1 MFFSPLPSVMI
12 SIEQAAAVGLFPVK
26 TFALICLTLPLQQTN
41 KVPNQINKVSNHN
54 KTRPGC
60 FCAKDCL
67 DSKEIVVQKQALLTI
82 NKAPNQT
89 NKVQN
94 KTVKFPNQTNKVS
107 NQTKPN
113 QQRFKPNQQSYK
125 PNQQSFKPN
134 QQSYKLTKFQTN
146 KVLKQT
152 NKAPNFAMHCYCIK
166 PTSRYTTRVW
176 KILHI
181 PVKN

>member
-1 MFFSPLPSVMI
+1 MI

-26 TFALICLTLPLQQTN
+26 TFALIFLTLPLQQTN

-107 NQTKPN
+107 NQTKPTTFQTKPAKLQTKPTKFQTKPTKLQTN
-113 QQRFKPNQQSYK
+113 KVPNQQSSK
-125 PNQQSFKPN
+125 TNQQS
-134 QQSYKLTKFQTN
+134 SKLCN
-146 KVLKQT
+146 ALL
-152 NKAPNFAMHCYCIK
+152 
-166 PTSRYTTRVW
+166 
-176 KILHI
+176 LH
-181 PVKN
+181 